1 VTAPQPIQQQTV
13 RVEKGQLF
21 AASGVFQ
28 VSRID
33 GTQVMDRGFR
43 SAGPGCVFV
52 VLGLACSAVTLVFLL
67 AGLSVATAEPG
78 TTEWFGQVAAASMFV
93 GPCLVMAIV
102 FFVIHV
108 RAQPKTSYWHELEIW
123 ISGARHVI
131 AASHTD
137 PLWAIQREI
146 AAAQRDLEYV
156 GPPIYIGHVNQVSGN
171 NNAVNFDGHG
181 NSAQT
186 GGGAEM

>member
-1 VTAPQPIQQQTV
+1 VTAAQPVQQQII

-33 GTQVMDRGFR
+33 GTKVMDRWFR
-43 SAGPGCVFV
+43 PAGPGCVFV
-52 VLGLACSAVTLVFLL
+52 VLGLACSTMTLVLLL
-67 AGLSVATAEPG
+67 AGLFVVTAEPG
-78 TTEWFGQVAAASMFV
+78 TVEWFGQLVAMSMFV
-93 GPCLVMAIV
+93 GPCLVMATV

-108 RAQPKTSYWHELEIW
+108 KAQPKTSYWHELEIW
-123 ISGARHVI
+123 ISGTRHVI
-131 AASHTD
+131 AAWHTD

-156 GPPIYIGHVNQVSGN
+156 GPPIYIGYVNQVSGN
-171 NNAVNFDGHG
+171 NNAANFGGHG

-186 GGGAEM
+186 GGAEM

>member
-1 VTAPQPIQQQTV
+1 MTAPQPVQQQLI

-21 AASGVFQ
+21 TASGVFQ

-33 GTQVMDRGFR
+33 GTKVMDRWFR
-43 SAGPGCVFV
+43 SAGPGCLFI
-52 VLGLACSAVTLVFLL
+52 VLGVACSALTLPLLL
-67 AGLSVATAEPG
+67 AGLAGLSATTEEPG
-78 TTEWFGQVAAASMFV
+78 TIEWFGHLVGSSMFV
-93 GPCLVMAIV
+93 GPLVLAIV

-108 RAQPKTSYWHELEIW
+108 KRQPKTWRWHELEIW
-123 ISGARHVI
+123 ISGTRHVI
-131 AASHTD
+131 AAWHTD

-156 GPPIYIGHVNQVSGN
+156 GPPIFIGQLNQVSGN
-171 NNAVNFDGHG
+171 NNAANFGGQG

-186 GGGAEM
+186 SGA